1 MLEVTVTKSDLPEF
15 LRSLAKD
22 RRLVASVKDR
32 MGTTFAEVD
41 DPSLVCVGLGN
52 TNLSP
57 KGVIF
62 PQSEVLLTFAGDEG
76 QAPPIPDE
84 EVLLFGVR
92 PCDARAF
99 SLLDKVFTWE
109 GIEDPY
115 YLHRRERTTVVALA
129 CNEPGAVCFCT
140 SVGGSPAG
148 EAGADVLAFDLG
160 EKWLLRALTERGE
173 ALLNATSKL
182 TQKATDAE
190 TKAAEKAATEAKERL
205 KPVSVPE
212 SLEDLKGSFELEIW
226 EELALGC
233 LGCGACT
240 YSCPTCHCFDITD
253 ESRKGVGRRVRSWD
267 TCAFPLFTLHGS
279 GHNPRPE
286 QHARLR
292 QRILH
297 KFLYCPE
304 NFGEAFCVGCGRCV
318 THCPAGLDLRGVLER
333 LASLTGRVKGVV

>member
-1 MLEVTVTKSDLPEF
+1 MPEVIVTKSDLPGF
-15 LRSLAKD
+15 LRSIAKD
-22 RRLVASVKDR
+22 RRLVAPVKDR

-41 DPSLVCVGLGN
+41 DPSVVCVGLGN

-62 PQSEVLLTFAGDEG
+62 PQSEVLLAFAGDEG
-76 QAPPIPDE
+76 QVSPIPKE

-109 GIEDPY
+109 GIDDPY
-115 YLHRRERTTVVALA
+115 YLHRREKTTVVALA
-129 CNEPGAVCFCT
+129 CNEPGSACFCT

-160 EKWLLRALTERGE
+160 DRLLLSTRTERGE
-173 ALLNATSKL
+173 ALLEEVSTL
-182 TQKATDAE
+182 T
-190 TKAAEKAATEAKERL
+190 EKATEADKKKAKKLVAEAEKQL
-205 KPVSVPE
+205 KPVSIHK
-212 SLEDLKGSFELEIW
+212 DLAVLKQSFDAEIW
-226 EELALGC
+226 EELGLKC
-233 LGCGACT
+233 LGCGACA
-240 YSCPTCHCFDITD
+240 YVCPTCHCFDITD
-253 ESRKGVGRRVRSWD
+253 ETRRGSGRRVRSWD
-267 TCAFPLFTLHGS
+267 TCASSQFTLHGS
-279 GHNPRPE
+279 GHNPRPA
-286 QHARLR
+286 QSARYR

-318 THCPAGLDLRGVLER
+318 IHCPAGLDLREVLEKLVS
-333 LASLTGRVKGVV
+333 LAGRV